1 MNPPCSIAPSSPL
14 PFRNFRVR
22 QTITFK
28 SFHPLINFINQI
40 VMVIPTSMDI
50 YQLILYFFIDVR
62 ISYHFK
68 ILMNDFCLVLSVR
81 VSAFSKETSN
91 VSVNVHLMLNSAL
104 SVPRDKVALD
114 VCAQVHSIF
123 WNTIFS
129 F

>member
-1 MNPPCSIAPSSPL
+1 
-14 PFRNFRVR
+14 
-22 QTITFK
+22 
-28 SFHPLINFINQI
+28 
-40 VMVIPTSMDI
+40 MDI

-68 ILMNDFCLVLSVR
+68 ILMYDFRLVLSVR
-81 VSAFSKETSN
+81 ASAFSKETSN
-91 VSVNVHLMLNSAL
+91 VNVNVHLMLNSAL

-114 VCAQVHSIF
+114 VCAQVHSIL